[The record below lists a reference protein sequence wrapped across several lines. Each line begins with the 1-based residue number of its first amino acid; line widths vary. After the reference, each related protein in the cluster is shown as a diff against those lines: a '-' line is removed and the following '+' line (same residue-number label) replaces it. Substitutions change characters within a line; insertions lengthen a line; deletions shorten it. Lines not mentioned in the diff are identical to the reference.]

1 MSLLNALKEMEEM
14 EEPKDNALVASGSVV
29 QKDNA
34 LVASGSPVVQKD
46 EFGLDVYSRPQ
57 SKFQQDLDRIGM
69 VLEGAD
75 RKHRLVKQ
83 FEKERD
89 ETGSLFDSNDPFG
102 GLA

>member
-1 MSLLNALKEMEEM
+1 MSLLNALKEM
-14 EEPKDNALVASGSVV
+14 EEPKDNALVASGLVV

-34 LVASGSPVVQKD
+34 LVASGLVVQKD

-75 RKHRLVKQ
+75 RKHRLIELFK
-83 FEKERD
+83 KECD
-89 ETGSLFDSNDPFG
+89 ETKTLFDSDDPFG
-102 GLA
+102 GLE

>member
-1 MSLLNALKEMEEM
+1 M
-14 EEPKDNALVASGSVV
+14 EEPRDNALVASGSVV

-34 LVASGSPVVQKD
+34 LVTSGSPVVQKD

-75 RKHRLVKQ
+75 RNRRLVEQ
-83 FEKERD
+83 YEKERD
-89 ETGSLFDSNDPFG
+89 KPEPLFASDDPFG
-102 GLA
+102 GLE

>member
-1 MSLLNALKEMEEM
+1 M
-14 EEPKDNALVASGSVV
+14 EEPKDNALVASGLVV

-34 LVASGSPVVQKD
+34 LVASGLVVQKD

-75 RKHRLVKQ
+75 RKRRLVEQ

-89 ETGSLFDSNDPFG
+89 KPEPLFASDDPFG
-102 GLA
+102 GLE